1 MNSLT
6 IVQSFKQYF
15 FHTVKRKR
23 QRQVL
28 DTKKKLD
35 GIQKLLIHLFATKK
49 KLDGIQKLLIH
60 LFAS

>member
-6 IVQSFKQYF
+6 IVQSFKQSF

-23 QRQVL
+23 QRRVL
-28 DTKKKLD
+28 DT
-35 GIQKLLIHLFATKK
+35 K